1 MARTIRFLALMAAIV
16 TLPATNPGLV
26 LGDGAAS
33 YGYYNMMGGVD
44 NAVPVDVY
52 VPGCAARP
60 EAILQGVLA
69 GVAALEKKVA
79 ASAAGRA
86 S

>member
-1 MARTIRFLALMAAIV
+1 MVAVGVCACEGGIFH
-16 TLPATNPGLV
+16 
-26 LGDGAAS
+26 DC
-33 YGYYNMMGGVD
+33 YNMMGGVD